1 VRIAAYLQ
9 LILPVAF
16 EENISF
22 VDQGDLHL
30 VLAGLQDLGVLGK
43 RDLTFVFRLI
53 FEVFQLPVLV
63 ELEVADLFVKPSI
76 LLQ

>member
-1 VRIAAYLQ
+1 MRIAADLQ

-22 VDQGDLHL
+22 VDQGYLHL

-53 FEVFQLPVLV
+53 FEVF
-63 ELEVADLFVKPSI
+63 
-76 LLQ
+76 

>member
-1 VRIAAYLQ
+1 MRIAADLQ

-53 FEVFQLPVLV
+53 FEVF
-63 ELEVADLFVKPSI
+63 
-76 LLQ
+76 